1 MYVRLVCVR
10 TLDLSRGRCMGV
22 IPYGGS
28 FYVLAVGR
36 GAGSPTSDNFC
47 YGFSSPLRA
56 ANRQGCKTRPHRA
69 FGKGGNIEMIRIYRR
84 KIDDLRRVVIP
95 QQMLNGINVKPGDLV
110 DITCEGGS
118 VRIEKSMPICWLCRS
133 DENLV
138 EVEVEEQNCMICS
151 RCVMRI
157 QMALLR
163 RQRRLKSTTL
173 LRRPKRPPKKQHS
186 KKQSRKKQK
195 NNPQAKGPPVQH
207 RRPVFCCVAVMSTC
221 PQMET

>member
-1 MYVRLVCVR
+1 
-10 TLDLSRGRCMGV
+10 
-22 IPYGGS
+22 
-28 FYVLAVGR
+28 
-36 GAGSPTSDNFC
+36 
-47 YGFSSPLRA
+47 
-56 ANRQGCKTRPHRA
+56 
-69 FGKGGNIEMIRIYRR
+69 MIRIYRR

-118 VRIEKSMPICWLCRS
+118 VRIEKSMPTCWLCRS

-163 RQRRLKSTTL
+163 RQRRLKKYYTFE
-173 LRRPKRPPKKQHS
+173 
-186 KKQSRKKQK
+186 
-195 NNPQAKGPPVQH
+195 A
-207 RRPVFCCVAVMSTC
+207 AE
-221 PQMET
+221 ETAEETAQQETIPEETEE